1 MDFEELKSKVERAKH
16 HREIL
21 NKELNLVRQEIAK
34 LKKEIEASMMITGII
49 QGVAKKTQQQVEF
62 QISSLVSLSLK
73 SVFQRPYEF
82 KIEFVERRGKTECDL
97 FFEKNGIKFEADE
110 VGGGVLDVAA
120 FALRISLWA
129 IQRPRSRE
137 IFILDEP
144 FKNINDPKRI
154 LHQKVAEMVKMISQM
169 VKVQIIMI
177 STIPEMEEIAD
188 NIFIVSNMKGK
199 SQVRKET

>member
-1 MDFEELKSKVERAKH
+1 MDFDELKSMVEKAKH
-16 HREIL
+16 HQEIL

-34 LKKEIEASMMITGII
+34 LKKEINASMMATGII
-49 QGVAKKTQQQVEF
+49 QGVAKETQKQVEL

-73 SVFQRPYEF
+73 SVFNRPYKF
-82 KIEFVERRGKTECDL
+82 NIEFVERRGKTECDL
-97 FFEKNGIKFEADE
+97 FFEKGGIKFEADD

-120 FALRISLWA
+120 FALRVSLWV
-129 IQRPRSRE
+129 IQRPRSRA

-154 LHQKVAEMVKMISQM
+154 LHQKVAEMVRMISQM
-169 VKVQIIMI
+169 VKVQIIII

-188 NIFIVSNMKGK
+188 NIFVVSNIKGK
-199 SQVRKET
+199 SQVKKDL